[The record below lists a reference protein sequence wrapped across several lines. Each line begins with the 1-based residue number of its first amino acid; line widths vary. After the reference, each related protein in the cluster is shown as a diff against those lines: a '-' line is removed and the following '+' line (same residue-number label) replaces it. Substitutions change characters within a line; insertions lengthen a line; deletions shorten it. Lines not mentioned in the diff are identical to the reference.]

1 MSYLIMALV
10 LWRRLRKRDNR
21 QEAISQLKEALQ
33 GYPSVP
39 SGRRTIEWT
48 KLGKAL
54 GVFDPL

>member
-21 QEAISQLKEALQ
+21 KETLGLLKQALQ
-33 GYPSVP
+33 GYPGVP

-54 GVFDPL
+54 GVS